1 LLESELLGHEKG
13 AFTGAIAQKKGKL
26 EVADGGTVFL
36 DEIGE
41 LAPSLQAKLLRVLQ
55 EREFERVGGTRPI
68 KVDIRLIAA
77 TNQDLAQ
84 AVEHRNNEVK
94 RVQELTSEI
103 NGMKRMR
110 TEAKKLADY
119 FAWLSDFFRPTVEVI
134 EKQTLVQAN
143 ARFNYHFQ
151 RFFSAL
157 VEDPDLNVR
166 VKEDF
171 SPVFE
176 RQGFEQ
182 DFDTLSG
189 GERTSIALA
198 FRFALSV
205 LAVEDTSG
213 QGELVILD
221 EPTDGFSKEQIYKMR
236 DLLEELHARQVLLVS
251 HERELESMADVV
263 FHVDKVNATSKV
275 TRS

>member
-1 LLESELLGHEKG
+1 MAKEASDLGQEIVAAHRRILDAETEASRLRGQLSDARTEEGKLKQLSG
-13 AFTGAIAQKKGKL
+13 RISSVENARNEALQKKGDVTK
-26 EVADGGTVFL
+26 
-36 DEIGE
+36 
-41 LAPSLQAKLLRVLQ
+41 R
-55 EREFERVGGTRPI
+55 
-68 KVDIRLIAA
+68 
-77 TNQDLAQ
+77 LAQ
-84 AVEHRNNEVK
+84 TVEHRDNEVK
-94 RVQELTSEI
+94 RLQELTREI
-103 NGMKRMR
+103 NDKKRMR
-110 TEAKKLADY
+110 ADAKRLADY
-119 FAWLSDFFRPTVEVI
+119 HAWLSDFFRPTVEVI
-134 EKQTLVQAN
+134 EKQTLIQAN

-151 RFFSAL
+151 RFFSVL

-176 RQGFEQ
+176 REGFEQ
-182 DFDTLSG
+182 DFETLSG

-205 LAVEDTSG
+205 LAAEDTSG

-236 DLLEELHARQVLLVS
+236 DLLEELHSKQVLLVS

-263 FHVDKVNATSKV
+263 FRVDKTNATSKV